1 MYSLPFNFSIA
12 GLLPSQ
18 EFERRSD
25 ERRSDG
31 SFCVL
36 RFASQKEKARKLE
49 KDMQIGTDG
58 RWQFIWGDITL

>member
-18 EFERRSD
+18 EF